1 MNRSLRTP
9 RWWGIHLFTVL
20 AVPFCLFMGSW
31 QLDRFSARV
40 EADQEYRRYQ
50 DARARQTAGPLE
62 GMLPVSAGTVGR
74 LADASGRYDPAGQ
87 FLVPERRLD
96 GKDGFYVLTVLRT
109 DEGQAVPVV
118 RGWLPGEAG
127 TVPVPA
133 PPGGRVTVTG
143 ALQASEHQRTRG
155 VRAGGL
161 PPGQLGIIS
170 AAALV
175 NVLPYEV
182 YDAWLTVPDPPGPL
196 RAVPPV
202 VPAGAGLDFK
212 AFQNLGYTGEW
223 FVFAGFV
230 VFMWFKLRRREREAP
245 VAVPAP
251 AAASAAVSDGAVS
264 DRAGS
269 DRAVSDRAEVARTED
284 ARKDRTLRIA
294 GAVLGAVAV
303 AFLGWSGTVYV
314 TGQDYSGELVGFDV
328 LSADSVE
335 ARVSVRKGADTVVV
349 CTLRSLSE
357 AGREVGRK
365 DVGFPERTGTVDR
378 LVRLRT
384 TGRATAVELV
394 GCQDAAAG

>member
-1 MNRSLRTP
+1 MNRSPRTP
-9 RWWGIHLFTVL
+9 RRWGIHLFTVL

-50 DARARQTAGPLE
+50 DAQARQSGEPLAA
-62 GMLPVSAGTVGR
+62 MLPVSGATVGL
-74 LADASGRYDPAGQ
+74 LATASGSYDTGGQ

-96 GKDGFYVLTVLRT
+96 GEDGFYVLTVLRT
-109 DEGQAVPVV
+109 DEGRAVPVV

-127 TVPVPA
+127 AVAVPA

-143 ALQASEHQRTRG
+143 ALQAPEHQRTRG

-161 PPGQLGIIS
+161 PPGRLGVIS

-175 NVLPYEV
+175 NVLPYEL
-182 YDAWLTVPDPPGPL
+182 YDAWLTVPDPPAPL

-202 VPAGAGLDFK
+202 VPAGAGLDYK

-230 VFMWFKLRRREREAP
+230 VFMWSKLRRREREGPAAVASVVTAAAP
-245 VAVPAP
+245 VAV
-251 AAASAAVSDGAVS
+251 SG
-264 DRAGS
+264 RA
-269 DRAVSDRAEVARTED
+269 ED

-294 GAVLGAVAV
+294 GAVLAAVSV
-303 AFLGWSGTVYV
+303 AFLVWSGTVYV
-314 TGQDYSGELVGFDV
+314 TGRDYSGELVGFEV

-335 ARVSVRKGADTVVV
+335 ARVAVRKDAGTVVV

-365 DVGFPERTGTVDR
+365 DVGFPERADSVDR